1 MWKFNNS
8 KKKRELQWNEKKD
21 VTALEEN
28 VTILAQT
35 TIYRL
40 LVILKNPEHQ
50 NNKNF

>member
-1 MWKFNNS
+1 MKIQQLKEEKWTS
-8 KKKRELQWNEKKD
+8 VEWKKD